1 MKRYYTLL
9 FGAVLMFSVFIIS
22 PSMKAFAAP
31 GDAAAG
37 GAQAGATNGTCNGSG
52 FFLGFPT
59 WYKYLDVGPSDGD
72 PCAVQLPKD
81 SQGNADWSKAAPRIG
96 LAIIDILLRLATLA
110 ALGFVIY
117 GGFRYITSQGEPDA
131 TASARQT
138 ILNAVIG
145 LIIALLSSG
154 IVAFVARTLTS

>member
-1 MKRYYTLL
+1 MIKKLL
-9 FGAVLMFSVFIIS
+9 VIALLSVSFMGTVVLVN
-22 PSMKAFAAP
+22 PTKALAEV
-31 GDAAAG
+31 AAG
-37 GAQAGATNGTCNGSG
+37 CDGSSS
-52 FFLGFPT
+52 FLGFPT
-59 WYKYLDVGPSDGD
+59 WYKYLDVREENGD
-72 PCAVQLPKD
+72 PCAIQLPKD

>member
-1 MKRYYTLL
+1 MIKKLL
-9 FGAVLMFSVFIIS
+9 VIALLSVSFMGTVVLVN
-22 PSMKAFAAP
+22 PTKARAEV
-31 GDAAAG
+31 AAG
-37 GAQAGATNGTCNGSG
+37 CDGSSK
-52 FFLGFPT
+52 FLGFPT
-59 WYKYLDVGPSDGD
+59 WYKYLDVGEENGD
-72 PCAVQLPKD
+72 PCAIQLPKD
-81 SQGNADWSKAAPRIG
+81 TEGNADWSRAAPRIG